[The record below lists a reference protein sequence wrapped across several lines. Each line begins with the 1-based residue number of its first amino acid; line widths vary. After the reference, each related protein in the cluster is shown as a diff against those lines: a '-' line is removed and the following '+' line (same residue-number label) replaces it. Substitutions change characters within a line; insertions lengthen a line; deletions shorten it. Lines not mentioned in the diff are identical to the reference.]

1 MTTTAVPAE
10 RGKTCNSRTTA
21 ACPYYFSSLPLRVLP
36 GGSNLTAAGV
46 RDNTRCPILTPGTWH
61 LALGLKDRCRSLSPY
76 YGTVN
81 APRGVLAMPAAIK
94 VGDTV
99 LMPDTPLVGVTGGD
113 GGEF

>member
-1 MTTTAVPAE
+1 M
-10 RGKTCNSRTTA
+10 
-21 ACPYYFSSLPLRVLP
+21 
-36 GGSNLTAAGV
+36 
-46 RDNTRCPILTPGTWH
+46 
-61 LALGLKDRCRSLSPY
+61 SPY

-81 APRGVLAMPAAIK
+81 APRGVLAVPAAIK

>member
-1 MTTTAVPAE
+1 MQFTYNCRLCILFLFVAAARSPW
-10 RGKTCNSRTTA
+10 RQQSDSSRSA
-21 ACPYYFSSLPLRVLP
+21 GPYAMPDLDAR
-36 GGSNLTAAGV
+36 
-46 RDNTRCPILTPGTWH
+46 H
-61 LALGLKDRCRSLSPY
+61 LALGTWTDRCRSLSPY